1 MEAKEIT
8 EVKTLWRT
16 VFNQDPPFRARQD
29 FMRGHIAW
37 AIQAKEHGGLKRKA
51 SNQLKQLMDELRK
64 GEELKS
70 ERTLTIKPGTK
81 LIRQYQGERYEVI
94 VVEDGFLYQGKIYN
108 SLSSIAREITG
119 TRWNGKVF
127 FGVKKL

>member
-1 MEAKEIT
+1 MEATNINE
-8 EVKTLWRT
+8 LRLAWRAL
-16 VFNQDPPFRARQD
+16 FNQDPPFRPRQD
-29 FMRGHIAW
+29 FMQGHIAW
-37 AIQAKEHGGLKRKA
+37 AMQAKKHGGLKRKT

-64 GEELKS
+64 GEKLKT
-70 ERTLTIKPGTK
+70 EQTLTIKPGTK
-81 LIRQYQGERYEVI
+81 LIRQYQGKRHEVI
-94 VVEDGFLYQGKIYN
+94 VVEDGFRYEGKSYN

>member
-8 EVKTLWRT
+8 EVKTLWRS
-16 VFNQDPPFRARQD
+16 VFNQDPPFRPRQD
-29 FMRGHIAW
+29 FMQGHIAW
-37 AIQAKEHGGLKRKA
+37 AMQAKEHGGLKRKA

-64 GEELKS
+64 GEELGT
-70 ERTLTIKPGTK
+70 EQALTIKPGTK
-81 LIRQYQGERYEVI
+81 LIRQYQGKRHEVI
-94 VVEDGFLYQGKIYN
+94 VAEDGFRYEGKSYN

-119 TRWNGKVF
+119 TRWNGRVF

>member
-1 MEAKEIT
+1 MEAKSISELRT
-8 EVKTLWRT
+8 TWRT
-16 VFNQDPPFRARQD
+16 LFNQDPPFRARQD
-29 FMRGHIAW
+29 FMQGHITW
-37 AIQAKEHGGLKRKA
+37 AMQAKEHGGLKRKA

-70 ERTLTIKPGTK
+70 EQTLTIKPGTK
-81 LIRQYQGERYEVI
+81 LIRQYQGRRHEVI
-94 VVEDGFLYQGKIYN
+94 VVEGGFRYEGKIYN

>member
-1 MEAKEIT
+1 MEAN
-8 EVKTLWRT
+8 EVSELKTLWRS

-29 FMRGHIAW
+29 FMQGHIAW
-37 AIQAKEHGGLKRKA
+37 ALQAKEHGGLKRKT

-64 GEELKS
+64 GEELKP
-70 ERTLTIKPGTK
+70 EKTLTIKPGTK
-81 LIRQYQGERYEVI
+81 LIRQYQGKRHEVI
-94 VVEDGFLYQGKIYN
+94 VVEDGFRYEGESYN

-119 TRWNGKVF
+119 TRWNGRVF